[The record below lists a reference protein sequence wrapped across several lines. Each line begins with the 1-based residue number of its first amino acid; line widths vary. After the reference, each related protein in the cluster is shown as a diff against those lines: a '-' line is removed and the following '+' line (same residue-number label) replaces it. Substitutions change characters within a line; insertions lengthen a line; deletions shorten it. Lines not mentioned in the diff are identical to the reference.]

1 VDRTLTI
8 IQCGQKDASPAGASS
23 CESTLLRDRTTK
35 PKDSRSQSVFTSSS
49 RKKRQNAPKSDKN
62 RTTTAKNGGNL
73 EGGPKSELYT
83 LRVDVKLHV
92 YVRRLSSLCI
102 FAPRNT
108 AHDLTRNNGATCTRS
123 CTRQPENEPENVRPG
138 GSTNGAVGKV
148 ISTTLVYRVEGSVE
162 ILLIKRHQNWVFLR
176 LAVYAKFYDDHDHVT
191 SPKDCG

>member
-1 VDRTLTI
+1 VRVRCFETEQLSLRT
-8 IQCGQKDASPAGASS
+8 AG
-23 CESTLLRDRTTK
+23 
-35 PKDSRSQSVFTSSS
+35 PSRCLH
-49 RKKRQNAPKSDKN
+49 RAAEKRQNAPKSDKN
-62 RTTTAKNGGNL
+62 RTTTAENGGNL

-83 LRVDVKLHV
+83 LRVDVKLRV

-148 ISTTLVYRVEGSVE
+148 ISTTLVSIELRV
-162 ILLIKRHQNWVFLR
+162 R
-176 LAVYAKFYDDHDHVT
+176 
-191 SPKDCG
+191 